1 MLAKRSNTS
10 PPLIRSPCLAPAHGP
25 MQQRGIGG
33 LNKYN
38 IYSTGA
44 GTHKQRGIWLL
55 EIKQPNKF

>member
-25 MQQRGIGG
+25 MQQREVGG

-38 IYSTGA
+38 IHNTGID
-44 GTHKQRGIWLL
+44 KRRGFMTIG
-55 EIKQPNKF
+55 